1 MLQDFASLEL
11 NLISVHSDLV
21 SDKLISYNVVN
32 VCNEALFVKCF
43 RESVPNLTLTL
54 KTWNTVNVTLLT
66 GISFRI

>member
-11 NLISVHSDLV
+11 NLISVLSDLV
-21 SDKLISYNVVN
+21 SDKLISYKVVN
-32 VCNEALFVKCF
+32 VCNEALFVKNF
-43 RESVPNLTLTL
+43 RESVPNLTLTQ

>member
-11 NLISVHSDLV
+11 NLISVLSDLV
-21 SDKLISYNVVN
+21 SDKLISYKVVN
-32 VCNEALFVKCF
+32 VYNEALFVKSF

-66 GISFRI
+66 GILFRI